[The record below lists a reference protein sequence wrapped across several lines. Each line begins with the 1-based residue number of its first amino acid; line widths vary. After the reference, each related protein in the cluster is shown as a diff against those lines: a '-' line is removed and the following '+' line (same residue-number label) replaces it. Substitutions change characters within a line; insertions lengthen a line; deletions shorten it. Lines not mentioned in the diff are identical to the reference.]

1 MRRVPPEDGRECTGG
16 AMSLRN
22 SILAGATAV
31 ALSFG
36 AAQASVV
43 TVDST
48 WNNQLSVVTPITG
61 GSITWTP
68 LPVQSPFQTKTG
80 GNAGQG
86 DALLT
91 GPFTGVGVTG
101 GTAGEIDIGQSVIGT
116 ISVAG
121 GVVISSFVVGFL
133 YDGPEFGDVQ
143 EVAQISVLSLTQGLL
158 TATLTNTF
166 ISAAG
171 TEPPVWTGTGTVT
184 MLSPSGSS
192 NTTTDGAVWRVTN
205 PFAGVDDI
213 TQITF
218 TALPGTCGTGA
229 CNNQSDYTFV
239 QLVVSQTE
247 VPEPASLAL
256 LGMGLLGLG
265 FAARRRRA

>member
-1 MRRVPPEDGRECTGG
+1 
-16 AMSLRN
+16 MSSRN
-22 SILAGATAV
+22 SILAGATAI

-36 AAQASVV
+36 TAQASVV
-43 TVDST
+43 TVDGT
-48 WNNQLSVVTPITG
+48 WNGQVSVVTPITG

-68 LPVQSPFQTKTG
+68 LPSQSPFQTKTG

-116 ISVAG
+116 INVAG
-121 GVVISSFVVGFL
+121 GVAITSFVVGFL

-205 PFAGVDDI
+205 PFAGVNDI

-218 TALPGTCGTGA
+218 TALPGTCGVKE

-239 QLVVSQTE
+239 QLVTA

-265 FAARRRRA
+265 FAARRRRAH

>member
-1 MRRVPPEDGRECTGG
+1 MI
-16 AMSLRN
+16 LRN

-43 TVDST
+43 TVDGT

-80 GNAGQG
+80 GNALQG

-101 GTAGEIDIGQSVIGT
+101 GTAGEIDIGQSVVGAIN
-116 ISVAG
+116 VAG
-121 GVVISSFVVGFL
+121 GVAISSFVVGFL

-143 EVAQISVLSLTQGLL
+143 EVAQISVFSLSLGLL

-192 NTTTDGAVWRVTN
+192 DTTTDGAVWRVTN
-205 PFAGVDDI
+205 PFAGVGDI

-218 TALPGTCGTGA
+218 TALTGTCGTGA

-239 QLVVSQTE
+239 QLVTA

-265 FAARRRRA
+265 YAARRRRA